1 MTHDPRFLKGIDQFN
16 RGLFYECHETIE
28 EIWLEE
34 HGYERELYQGIIQVA
49 AGYFKWQQDVPA
61 GAIKLFRSGLNKLE
75 PYAPS
80 CLGLDIAA
88 FVAGVGADLE
98 VLEAAREQRSPAPE
112 LRIPRLSFEDPASD
126 C

>member
-1 MTHDPRFLKGIDQFN
+1 MTRDPRFLKGIDQFN

-34 HGYERELYQGIIQVA
+34 HGRERALYQGIIQVA

-75 PYAPS
+75 PYAPR

-88 FVAGVGADLE
+88 FVARVEADLE
-98 VLEAAREQRSPAPE
+98 LLEAAHAQRSRAPE
-112 LRIPRLSFEDPASD
+112 LRIPRLRFEDTASN